1 MRWRRSVLKTETA
14 ADARLTMVFRLAT
27 RRHPRADE
35 MAALREYYA
44 AQLQRYGRGPR
55 RGGEAARRVGV
66 TPAGRDASTP
76 CQLAALT
83 NVTTVVMNTPD
94 AYSLR

>member
-1 MRWRRSVLKTETA
+1 MG
-14 ADARLTMVFRLAT
+14 AT

-35 MAALREYYA
+35 LSALREYYD
-44 AQLQRYGRGPR
+44 AQLTRFAGDQ
-55 RGGEAARRVGV
+55 EAARKLVSIGV
-66 TPAGRDASTP
+66 TPVDTSVDVA
-76 CQLAALT
+76 QLAALT